1 MFLPVQ
7 QSLRLVRQSTL
18 VLALSLS
25 AGWLTSAYAQEPMQS
40 PYAAQSLRASQS
52 LLLDITHAGQRIVA
66 VGERGHILY
75 SDDEGK
81 TWQQAKVPTQQ
92 MLTAVYFVDAQHG
105 WAVGH
110 DALIL
115 NSQDGGLTWTQ
126 QYQDLALEAPLLD
139 IWFADQHSGF
149 AVGAYGTLL
158 HTQDG
163 GQHWDTLD
171 DVLDNEE
178 GYHLNAITAV
188 KDAGIFIVG
197 EMGSM
202 FRSADGGERWE
213 KLASPYEGSLFG
225 VQATAQDNT
234 LLAYGLRGHVFRSA
248 DFGDSW
254 QTINLRGSNGAL
266 EFGLADSC
274 MLVDGT
280 VLIVG
285 HGGTVL
291 RSTDAGQ
298 SFSIYNRADRLSL
311 AGVTST
317 QDGNLILIGQHG
329 IHLSSPTGAALQE

>member
-7 QSLRLVRQSTL
+7 QPLKLLKQSTL
-18 VLALSLS
+18 ALALSLS
-25 AGWLTSAYAQEPMQS
+25 ASWLTHGYAQEPQ
-40 PYAAQSLRASQS
+40 PPHAAQTLRATQS
-52 LLLDITHAGQRIVA
+52 LLLDITRAGSRIIT

-92 MLTAVYFVDAQHG
+92 LLTAVYFVDAQQG

-115 NSQDGGLTWTQ
+115 HTQDGGLTWAQ
-126 QYQDLALEAPLLD
+126 QYQDLELEAPLLD
-139 IWFADQHSGF
+139 IWFADQHTGF

-163 GQHWDTLD
+163 GQRWDSID
-171 DVLDNEE
+171 DALENEN

-188 KDAGIFIVG
+188 KGAGVFIVG
-197 EMGSM
+197 EMGVM
-202 FRSADGGERWE
+202 YRSLDMGENWE
-213 KLASPYEGSLFG
+213 TVTSPYQGSLFG
-225 VQATAQDNT
+225 VQATAQENT
-234 LLAYGLRGHVFRSA
+234 LLVYGLRGHVFRST

-254 QTINLRGSNGAL
+254 QRINLRTANGVF
-266 EFGLADSC
+266 EFGLADSSL
-274 MLVDGT
+274 LVDGS

-285 HGGTVL
+285 HGGSVL

-298 SFSIYNRADRLSL
+298 SFSIVNRADRLSL
-311 AGVTST
+311 AGVTAA
-317 QDGNLILIGQHG
+317 QNGNLILIGQHG
-329 IHLSSPTGAALQE
+329 IHLASPSGVALEK

>member
-7 QSLRLVRQSTL
+7 QPLKLLKQSTL
-18 VLALSLS
+18 ALALSLS
-25 AGWLTSAYAQEPMQS
+25 ASWLTHGYAQEPQ
-40 PYAAQSLRASQS
+40 PPHAAQTLRATQS
-52 LLLDITHAGQRIVA
+52 LMLDIAHAGQRIIA
-66 VGERGHILY
+66 VGDHGYILY

-92 MLTAVYFVDAQHG
+92 LLTAVYFVDAKHG

-115 NSQDGGLTWTQ
+115 HSNDGGLNWTQ

-139 IWFADQHSGF
+139 IWFADEYKGF

-163 GQHWDTLD
+163 GQHWDSID
-171 DVLDNEE
+171 DALENEN

-188 KDAGIFIVG
+188 KGAGVFIVG
-197 EMGSM
+197 EMGVM
-202 FRSADGGERWE
+202 YRSLDMGENWE
-213 KLASPYEGSLFG
+213 TVTSPYQGSLFG
-225 VQATAQDNT
+225 VQATAQENT
-234 LLAYGLRGHVFRSA
+234 LLVYGLRGHVFRST

-254 QTINLRGSNGAL
+254 QRINLRTANGVF
-266 EFGLADSC
+266 EFGLADSSL
-274 MLVDGT
+274 LVDGS

-285 HGGTVL
+285 HGGSVL

-298 SFSIYNRADRLSL
+298 SFSIVNRADRLSL
-311 AGVTST
+311 AGVTAA
-317 QDGNLILIGQHG
+317 QNGNLILIGQHG
-329 IHLSSPTGAALQE
+329 IHLASPSGVALEK

>member
-7 QSLRLVRQSTL
+7 QPLKLLKQSTL
-18 VLALSLS
+18 ALALSLS
-25 AGWLTSAYAQEPMQS
+25 ASWLTHGYAHEPQ
-40 PYAAQSLRASQS
+40 PPHAAQTLRATQS
-52 LLLDITHAGQRIVA
+52 LMLDIAHAGQRIIA
-66 VGERGHILY
+66 VGDRGYILY

-92 MLTAVYFVDAQHG
+92 LLTAVYFVDAKHG

-115 NSQDGGLTWTQ
+115 HSNDGGLNWTQ

-139 IWFADQHSGF
+139 IWFADEYKGF

-163 GQHWDTLD
+163 GQHWDSIGDALE
-171 DVLDNEE
+171 NEN

-188 KDAGIFIVG
+188 KGAGVFIVG
-197 EMGSM
+197 EMGVM
-202 FRSADGGERWE
+202 YRSLDMGENWE
-213 KLASPYEGSLFG
+213 TVTSPYQGSLFG
-225 VQATAQDNT
+225 VQATAQENT
-234 LLAYGLRGHVFRSA
+234 LLVYGLRGHVFRST

-254 QTINLRGSNGAL
+254 QRINLRTANGVF
-266 EFGLADSC
+266 EFGLADSSL
-274 MLVDGT
+274 LVDGS

-285 HGGTVL
+285 HGGSVL

-298 SFSIYNRADRLSL
+298 SFSIVNRADRLSL
-311 AGVTST
+311 AGVTAT
-317 QDGNLILIGQHG
+317 QNGNLILIGQHG
-329 IHLSSPTGAALQE
+329 IHLASPSGVALEK